1 MEIPKREQITPNVLS
16 SEYSEMYD
24 ISGQKEITEH
34 SFDRYVRDKE
44 QDEAIKE
51 QNKKSATAYI
61 REIDIAKDQ
70 EKDSLIEAG
79 LSNPDIEVQ
88 KASAEMIVCAS
99 NHKIPYF
106 VELGLKNLNIDVQN
120 MSARVMVSAPKI
132 YIPFLVRLG
141 LENSNLEVQKASV
154 GAIEFA
160 PEEEKASL
168 KMLVLEK
175 VRQGLENSDIEVQ
188 KASAEMIWFV
198 PVEERTFLIKQCL
211 ENKNIEVQKLSGTRI
226 WAAPAE
232 ERDSLREIVIEKVK
246 QGLGNPDIEVQKAC
260 AEMIWSVSEEDRVPL
275 IMLGLENTDIEVQ
288 KAFAAIIRFAPENER
303 ASLRD
308 IILEKVKQGL
318 ENPDIKIQK
327 ASVGMVWFVAEEE
340 KKELFDLIA
349 EKGLGEEL
357 IESPIYKNSGVDD
370 KPFITQKFKK
380 TGSETTLIGR
390 FGLKGKTILRHIE
403 PNAFLIWQKIY
414 DDYNVWKNAGFDYV
428 PIEPI
433 ISYKLNEK
441 GLVDVYSGV
450 LDLNLMDWESKTD
463 MFQNELEEQKKKILD
478 VLTQLKIDHGHTHN
492 NNFCLRFF
500 RDENGKIDFNRLPRL
515 FLIDFDAVIS
525 L

>member
-1 MEIPKREQITPNVLS
+1 MEIPKREQITPKVLS
-16 SEYSEMYD
+16 PKYSEMYD
-24 ISGQKEITEH
+24 ISGQKEITGH

-61 REIDIAKDQ
+61 REIFNAKGEEQ
-70 EKDSLIEAG
+70 LFLIKLG
-79 LSNPDIEVQ
+79 LSNPNIEVQ
-88 KASAEMIVCAS
+88 KASAEMIVFAPIEEVAS
-99 NHKIPYF
+99 LIK
-106 VELGLKNLNIDVQN
+106 LGL
-120 MSARVMVSAPKI
+120 
-132 YIPFLVRLG
+132 
-141 LENSNLEVQKASV
+141 SNPDIEVQKLSVRAVTMTPKQETASLIMLGLDNPDIEV
-154 GAIEFA
+154 QKVSAGMIEFA
-160 PEEEKASL
+160 LKEERAFL
-168 KMLVLEK
+168 RNIVLEK

-188 KASAEMIWFV
+188 KVSAGMIFYV
-198 PVEERTFLIKQCL
+198 PAEERVFLIKQCL
-211 ENKNIEVQKLSGTRI
+211 ENKNIKVQEASGVMI
-226 WAAPAE
+226 GSVSAE
-232 ERDSLREIVIEKVK
+232 ERISLREIVIKKVK
-246 QGLGNPDIEVQKAC
+246 EGLKNPDIEIQKAS
-260 AEMIWSVSEEDRVPL
+260 AEMVWFVLEEDRVPL
-275 IMLGLENTDIEVQ
+275 MMLGLENTNIEVQ

-303 ASLRD
+303 ASLRE
-308 IILEKVKQGL
+308 IVLEKIKQGL

-327 ASVGMVWFVAEEE
+327 AAAGMIWFVAEEE
-340 KKELFDLIA
+340 KKELFNLIM

-357 IESPIYKNSGVDD
+357 VESPIYKNSGVDD

-390 FGLKGKTILRHIE
+390 FELKGKTILRHIE
-403 PNAFLIWQKIY
+403 PNAFLIWQRIY
-414 DDYNVWKNAGFDYV
+414 DDYNVWEKAGFDYV

-463 MFQNELEEQKKKILD
+463 IFKDELEEQKKKILD
-478 VLTQLKIDHGHTHN
+478 VLTQLKIEHGHTHN

-500 RDENGKIDFNRLPRL
+500 RDANGKVDFNRAPRL
-515 FLIDFDAVIS
+515 YLIDFDAVIS